1 MNKSKPR
8 FWLTLAVATLSL
20 SIAGAGS
27 AQVGRHQGMTEP
39 NVADEK
45 ELVKLPHLNPS
56 LVKGIVEHRPFAN
69 MMELH
74 KFLSPSLESKQLN
87 ELYTKMFLQIDL
99 NTAAREEI
107 MLIPGM
113 GNRMVRE
120 FLEYRPYTALTQF
133 RKEIG
138 KYVDDKEVA
147 RLEQYVFVPINLN
160 TASDE
165 TLSSIPGATPQ
176 LIRTIKDLRPYKDM
190 QQFRREIAKSVDAK
204 EAARLERYFVIN

>member
-1 MNKSKPR
+1 MISVKRSV
-8 FWLTLAVATLSL
+8 FLALLFALWVLSVAPPLP
-20 SIAGAGS
+20 

-39 NVADEK
+39 NIADEK
-45 ELVKLPHLNPS
+45 QLQQLPHLNS
-56 LVKGIVEHRPFAN
+56 VLVKGILERRPFAN
-69 MMELH
+69 MVELN
-74 KFLSPSLESKQLN
+74 KFLSQSLDSKQLS
-87 ELYTKMFLQIDL
+87 ELYTKMFLQLNL
-99 NTAAREEI
+99 NTATREEI

-120 FLEYRPYTALTQF
+120 FFEYRPYTAITQF

-165 TLSSIPGATPQ
+165 TLSSLPGATPQ
-176 LIRTIKDLRPYKDM
+176 LLRALKEPRPYKDM
-190 QQFRREIAKSVDAK
+190 EQFRRDIAKSVSAK